1 MRIMAKIR
9 LSGVEKV
16 FFSCRGEP
24 HTALAEVDLEV
35 TEGEFLCLLG
45 TSGCGKSTLLNLM
58 GGFDTPTRG
67 LISIDGETVKGPNPR
82 FVTIFQ
88 DYGLFPWRN
97 VLGNVEYGLEACGV
111 NRKERQ
117 ATARIY
123 LDLVG
128 LAQFERLHPHE
139 LSGGM
144 KQRVAI
150 ARALAVKPE
159 VLFMDEPFGAL
170 DAITRI
176 QMQQEIL
183 RIWDMERATMILV
196 THDIDEAV
204 YLGDR
209 VVVMSQCGGSIRK
222 VLPVPLPRPRDR
234 TSSEFV
240 NIRREILAEFFAEAD
255 RPFAY
260 QI

>member
-1 MRIMAKIR
+1 MVKIR
-9 LSGVEKV
+9 LAGVEKV
-16 FFSCRGEP
+16 FSNKRSEP
-24 HTALAEVDLEV
+24 HAALAGVDLEV
-35 TEGEFLCLLG
+35 TNGEFLCLLG
-45 TSGCGKSTLLNLM
+45 PSGCGKSTLLNLM
-58 GGFDTPTRG
+58 GGFDAPTG
-67 LISIDGETVKGPNPR
+67 GVISIDGEKVTGPNPR

-97 VLGNVEYGLEACGV
+97 VLGNVEYGLEARGV
-111 NRKERQ
+111 NKKERQ
-117 ATARIY
+117 ATARAY

-128 LAQFERLHPHE
+128 LTQFERLHPHE

-170 DAITRI
+170 DAFTRI

-183 RIWDMERATMILV
+183 RIWDVERTTVILV

-209 VVVMSQCGGSIRK
+209 VIVMTPDHGSIKREVP
-222 VLPVPLPRPRDR
+222 VLLPRPRDR

-240 NIRREILAEFFAEAD
+240 RIRREILAEFFAEAD
-255 RPFAY
+255 KPFVY